1 MDNGL
6 ICTFGSNCIYTN
18 VRTSFHQ
25 LSSAQGLHVGDV
37 VVEFG
42 SVTTSNFSNLQEIA
56 TVVQHSKE
64 VGLLLPWIP
73 LLCVC
78 TVEQGSHSTTA

>member
-6 ICTFGSNCIYTN
+6 IIHLVLTAYNYTN

-25 LSSAQGLHVGDV
+25 LSSSQGLHVGDV

-64 VGLLLPWIP
+64 VGLL
-73 LLCVC
+73 
-78 TVEQGSHSTTA
+78 

>member
-1 MDNGL
+1 M
-6 ICTFGSNCIYTN
+6 CV
-18 VRTSFHQ
+18 VRGTLAHFHF
-25 LSSAQGLHVGDV
+25 SSQGLRVGDV

-73 LLCVC
+73 LLGVC
-78 TVEQGSHSTTA
+78 TVEQGSRSTTA